1 MTSGSTRGR
10 PAHRLGRVNLT
21 LPDWLAILALV
32 VGLVGGV
39 LGVIGIGLTVWIYQK
54 ATEVNTS
61 VVKTQAEIAG
71 TADVLKKLID
81 GLLQTMTGHLIG
93 QNKELVERAIAVG
106 HATEKLPSANG
117 TPSNG
122 TPDDLAARV
131 DAIERLVTQL
141 SGLVQDDIRAR
152 NTLPPIRMNAYDYM
166 VPDFMKQQ
174 LRTLGGEELTVAPSE
189 RPPKDPSW
197 R

>member
-1 MTSGSTRGR
+1 
-10 PAHRLGRVNLT
+10 
-21 LPDWLAILALV
+21 
-32 VGLVGGV
+32 
-39 LGVIGIGLTVWIYQK
+39 
-54 ATEVNTS
+54 
-61 VVKTQAEIAG
+61 VKTQAEIAG
-71 TADVLKKLID
+71 TTDVLKKLID

-117 TPSNG
+117 K
-122 TPDDLAARV
+122 PDDLAARV

-166 VPDFMKQQ
+166 VPDFLKQQ

-189 RPPKDPSW
+189 RLPKDPSG

>member
-93 QNKELVERAIAVG
+93 QNKELVERAIAYL
-106 HATEKLPSANG
+106 EN
-117 TPSNG
+117 
-122 TPDDLAARV
+122 
-131 DAIERLVTQL
+131 ER
-141 SGLVQDDIRAR
+141 
-152 NTLPPIRMNAYDYM
+152 
-166 VPDFMKQQ
+166 
-174 LRTLGGEELTVAPSE
+174 
-189 RPPKDPSW
+189 
-197 R
+197 